1 MMKALIV
8 ICVLVLGGLAVTAWH
23 YNEQA
28 KQQQRIEAEKR
39 EAERQKRE
47 EAKKR
52 EEAEKYDQLL
62 DWLKKKKYWVEKLEN
77 EKGYKL
83 SYNSFRES
91 ATDTSNAVK
100 FFTDIYVRFNGRN
113 LSIRSIDQ
121 YSGTNSRKIDM
132 LSFEWTP
139 RSNINDDLEIIKQMI
154 EEK

>member
-39 EAERQKRE
+39 EAERQKRK

-52 EEAEKYDQLL
+52 EEAEKYDQLSKWLEENNYSVKEL
-62 DWLKKKKYWVEKLEN
+62 DDKKSYR
-77 EKGYKL
+77 L
-83 SYNSFRES
+83 SYNNFQES

-100 FFTDIYVRFNGRN
+100 IFHRSLCSLQWPQSIYKLNTQTF
-113 LSIRSIDQ
+113 
-121 YSGTNSRKIDM
+121 
-132 LSFEWTP
+132 
-139 RSNINDDLEIIKQMI
+139 
-154 EEK
+154 